1 MDASHYLQFA
11 VMIPYF
17 QFVPEQQRDVLAE
30 SQDQLGLPALFLEKG
45 YWVCRVLDMLFENKT
60 LEPHLCFRG
69 GTSLSKAF
77 HCIQRFSEDIDIA
90 LSPAF
95 FSDMLGEL
103 LPVPG
108 ESSS

>member
-1 MDASHYLQFA
+1 M
-11 VMIPYF
+11 
-17 QFVPEQQRDVLAE
+17 LAE
-30 SQDQLGLPALFLEKG
+30 SQDQLGLPALFLEKD
-45 YWVCRVLDMLFENKT
+45 YWVCRVLDILFENKA
-60 LEPHLCFRG
+60 LNPHLCFRG

-95 FSDMLGEL
+95 FPDMSGEL

-108 ESSS
+108 ESSSQRDRKQR